1 MTDQRKTLNHPTFGP
16 CALVPNLMAIRWAT
30 PRDSRTVDTTLSEL
44 SLERAEET
52 SPKPAPGQRNP
63 AEPEVNDSTLL
74 TWIGGTKA
82 PSDKKIAQIEADPN
96 VAWIAPVYTAARS
109 EGGPRSYFA
118 VDPTVLVLSEAA
130 AGSVGDP
137 KTLDAAAT
145 IDRTRTNLLKGF
157 VVVNFPNKNA
167 IEIGQRLLESGTVGG
182 IPNAVNYENVP
193 YLSPACCGCG
203 GGCGGTKPDDECAP
217 ARTPV
222 IPNDPIYPQQWGLQR
237 INAPSAWAITTGDPN
252 IVVAVLDQGV
262 DLLHP
267 DISLYPISYNT
278 VTHLN
283 DGSPIGPHG
292 TACAGIVSGRINS
305 GAGVAGLA
313 GTAKVMAIA
322 TGWSDVQVA
331 EGLYFAADNGAR
343 VVSMSFGVY
352 PSWMIWN
359 FALIESALQYCYER
373 NLVLVAAS
381 GNENIPQSRFPGSDP
396 RTICIGGSN
405 RDDVRKSV
413 GDTSSEPFWGACY
426 GSDLDVVAPCLE
438 IPTTDQLGPFG
449 YVPGDYDLTFNGTS
463 SATPHVAALAGLILS
478 IHPAVTNV
486 EVREI
491 ISSTTDKINAGGYV
505 YLPAGGKP
513 YGTWN
518 SEAGY
523 GRINAERALLAACSS
538 KRKCKDTGPG
548 AVEICEPE
556 PCCVSP
562 CDPPWRTETPCLIFY
577 EEKFF
582 RVPLNRDDNE
592 PFINA
597 AVVERGAFIELRVRY
612 EYRMCLVGK
621 QHGPLLFTTTLLPG
635 ETIRLYHSE
644 RYRRITST
652 EMRFSV
658 QSTFMQFLSKVHQA
672 HVTNSVD
679 TLQKQLSTVSTSGST
694 SAGGGFNVFGL
705 FGGGASAES
714 SFSATVSSESMLATH
729 AALDVFE
736 QSVQQSSQ
744 LTHTERSIVV
754 STFEDRENQDITART
769 LHNANECRAVTYFVR
784 QVVELYAISAR
795 VADVSYRIVA
805 GNVPS
810 VWHSSNDI
818 AWLPKLVQNQILQIL
833 ALLPKSGEVI
843 ERPRPFTLPTDGTV
857 YNPELAHCCSCEP
870 ERAAAI
876 AIRLEKEKAEAMKL
890 GLEVQQLE
898 AEVRRR
904 RLLLDKGELGAFDAL
919 PAVPVPG
926 S

>member
-1 MTDQRKTLNHPTFGP
+1 MADQRKTNHPTLNHPTFGP
-16 CALVPNLMAIRWAT
+16 CTLVPNLMAIRWAT
-30 PRDSRTVDTTLSEL
+30 PRDSRTIEAALSEL
-44 SLERAEET
+44 SLERAQET
-52 SPKPAPGQRNP
+52 SRESTPGKRNP
-63 AEPEVNDSTLL
+63 AEPEVNNSTLL
-74 TWIGGTKA
+74 TWIGGEKE
-82 PSDKKIAQIEADPN
+82 PSEKKVARIEGDPN
-96 VAWIAPVYTAARS
+96 VAWIAPVYTAAKS

-118 VDPTVLVLSEAA
+118 IDPTVLVLSEAA
-130 AGSVGDP
+130 AARVGDP
-137 KTLDAAAT
+137 KTLDDAAT

-167 IEIGQRLLESGTVGG
+167 VEVGQRLLENGTVSG
-182 IPNAVNYENVP
+182 IPNAVSYENVP

-203 GGCGGTKPDDECAP
+203 GGGGGCGCGGTKSHDECAP
-217 ARTPV
+217 GQTPF
-222 IPNDPIYPQQWGLQR
+222 IPNDPIYPQQWGVQR

-252 IVVAVLDQGV
+252 VVVAVLDQGV

-292 TACAGIVSGRINS
+292 TTCAGIISGRINS
-305 GAGVAGLA
+305 GSGVAGLA
-313 GTAKVMAIA
+313 GTTKAMAIA

-352 PSWMIWN
+352 PSWMVWN
-359 FALIESALQYCYER
+359 FAIIEAALQYGYER

-405 RDDVRKSV
+405 RDDVRKSA

-426 GSDLDVVAPCLE
+426 GPDLDVVAPCLE

-449 YVPGDYDLTFNGTS
+449 YTPGDYDLAFNGTS

-478 IHPAVTNV
+478 VHPTATNV
-486 EVREI
+486 EVREL
-491 ISSTTDKINAGGYV
+491 ISSTTDKINPGGYV
-505 YLPAGGKP
+505 YLPTGGKP

-518 SEAGY
+518 NEAGY
-523 GRINAERALLAACSS
+523 GRINAERALLSACST
-538 KRKCKDTGPG
+538 KRKCKEVGPCG
-548 AVEICEPE
+548 VEICEPE

-562 CDPPWRTETPCLIFY
+562 CDPPWRKETPCLIFY
-577 EEKFF
+577 EDKFF
-582 RVPLNRDDNE
+582 SVPLKTGDDVPQLTNV
-592 PFINA
+592 A
-597 AVVERGAFIELRVRY
+597 AVQRGAFIELRVRY
-612 EYRMCLVGK
+612 EYRMCLLGK

-635 ETIRLYHSE
+635 ETLRLYHSE

-652 EMRFSV
+652 QTRFSV
-658 QSTFMQFLSKVHQA
+658 QSTFMQFLSMVHQA

-679 TLQKQLSTVSTSGST
+679 SLKKQLSAASVSGSA
-694 SAGGGFNVFGL
+694 SSGGGLDIGIIS
-705 FGGGASAES
+705 FGGSSES
-714 SFSATVSSESMLATH
+714 SFSATASSESMLATH

-736 QSVQQSSQ
+736 QSVHQASQ
-744 LTHTERSIVV
+744 LTHVERSVVV
-754 STFEDRENQDITART
+754 STFEDKETQDITMRS

-795 VADVSYRIVA
+795 VVDVSYRIVA
-805 GNVPS
+805 GNFPS

-818 AWLPKLVQNQILQIL
+818 AWLPQFVQNQILQIL
-833 ALLPKSGEVI
+833 ALLPKPGEVV

-857 YNPELAHCCSCEP
+857 YDPELAHCCSCEP

-890 GLEVQQLE
+890 CLEVQQLE
-898 AEVRRR
+898 ADVRRR
-904 RLLLDKGELGAFDAL
+904 RLLLDKGELAPF
-919 PAVPVPG
+919 
-926 S
+926 